1 MYASTITL
9 TDDFKKKASKKLN
22 TMRKGEL
29 MWERLEKADKVGE
42 LQLCAR
48 RVDIGRV
55 AGIAD
60 DKKARA
66 WVSNMVCRG
75 AITETFR
82 GFQDG
87 KPLYEYHL
95 GKKPEYAFKGG
106 KKKAV
111 APEKKVESYYALK
124 QRFEAPV
131 EKPVEKP
138 EVKVETQMNLTAP
151 NDVTIMVGDIT
162 IKVTGADIDYIAKL
176 VKKLC
181 E

>member
-9 TDDFKKKASKKLN
+9 TDDFKKKASKKLS

-29 MWERLEKADKVGE
+29 MWERLEKADKIGE

-55 AGIAD
+55 VGIAD

-66 WVSNMVCRG
+66 WVSNMVRRG
-75 AITETFR
+75 AITETLRSFR
-82 GFQDG
+82 DG

-111 APEKKVESYYALK
+111 KPEKKVESYYELK
-124 QRFEAPV
+124 QRLEAPV
-131 EKPVEKP
+131 EKLVEKP
-138 EVKVETQMNLTAP
+138 EAKVEAKVETQMNLTAP
-151 NDVTIMVGDIT
+151 NDVTGTCMKPPFMPGNSFSM
-162 IKVTGADIDYIAKL
+162 L
-176 VKKLC
+176 
-181 E
+181 